1 MFCVRGVKPDTCV
14 LSEVFSCPPNRGKV
28 GNPQDEM
35 SEEQPESRAAR
46 YAYMRSDGTL
56 DIIAGS
62 LIAGLGG
69 YAYQFLAGRSLGT
82 EGFAAIGILLTA
94 HFLSFVIVLM
104 PIEQFVIRKLTLGA
118 RGWVVPGR
126 AVALALSA
134 AAAAGIVVAV
144 SGDDYFAAFSSRR
157 AFVLFV
163 LATVGVHFFFAVGRG
178 YLAGQRR
185 FRSYGHA
192 SAGASALRLA
202 VAVAVA
208 VVAPTVTG
216 FAWAHVLGP
225 LVIIVWRPW
234 RPSPREPRV
243 SDAAISESEE
253 KGLLAGLVLAAAA
266 SQALLL
272 AGPLVAS
279 RLGATSAQFSVVFAT
294 LLIARAPLT
303 LGYNLIARIL
313 PSFTE
318 MAVRGERRELRSWA
332 RGIAIASALLSVV
345 GAVVGALFGPI
356 LVSVAFGSGFAP
368 TAFVAAVSG
377 AGVVLA
383 SGGLFIGQIL
393 VAKGQSLRLGV
404 AWFIAVVGAV
414 AMIVLPFDDPVVHVV
429 VAFMVGEVV
438 ALAALVGAA
447 LMRDADETEISH
459 GYQVVKRS
467 IDIAGA
473 LVAIVLLLP
482 VMFVAALAVKRDSPG
497 PAFFRQ
503 RRVGRGGQLFWMVKL
518 RTMIFDQDEEVF
530 RHHLAELRK
539 ADADDSQYTIRI
551 DEDPRITNIGAK
563 LRKWSIDEVPNF
575 WNVLKGSMSLV
586 GPRPLVQE
594 EAEMIGLDHQRF
606 MVKPG
611 ITGLAQVHGRDSI
624 ALAERTE
631 WDERYVETR
640 STKLDLEILF
650 ATVGAVFTTPG
661 DQGAEE

>member
-1 MFCVRGVKPDTCV
+1 MKPDTCS
-14 LSEVFSCPPNRGKV
+14 LSEVFSDSPIRGIVEDPKDQS
-28 GNPQDEM
+28 NEDQ
-35 SEEQPESRAAR
+35 SEGRAAR

-56 DIIAGS
+56 DIVVGS
-62 LIAGLGG
+62 LAAGIGG

-94 HFLSFVIVLM
+94 HFLSFVVVLM
-104 PIEQFVIRKLTLGA
+104 PIEQFVIRRLTLGA
-118 RGWVVPGR
+118 RGWVVPAR
-126 AVALALSA
+126 AVALAVSA
-134 AAAAGIVVAV
+134 AAAAGLVVAV

-157 AFVLFV
+157 VFVLFV
-163 LATVGVHFFFAVGRG
+163 LATVTLHFFFAVGRG

-202 VAVAVA
+202 IAVSVAVL
-208 VVAPTVTG
+208 APTVTG

-225 LVIIVWRPW
+225 LVIIAWRPW
-234 RPSPREPRV
+234 KPSRSEPRV
-243 SDAAISESEE
+243 TGADIEGFED
-253 KGLLAGLVLAAAA
+253 KGLLSGLVLAAAA

-279 RLGATSAQFSVVFAT
+279 RLGATNAQFSVVFAT

-318 MAVRGERRELRSWA
+318 MAARGERRELRAWA
-332 RGIAIASALLSVV
+332 RGIAIASGLLSVV
-345 GAVVGALFGPI
+345 GALLGALLGPL
-356 LVSVAFGSGFAP
+356 LVGIAFGSGFAP
-368 TAFVAAVSG
+368 TAYVAAVAG
-377 AGVVLA
+377 AGVVMA
-383 SGGLFIGQIL
+383 AGGLFIGQIL

-404 AWFIAVVGAV
+404 AWLIAVVAAV
-414 AMIVLPFDDPVVHVV
+414 VMIVLPFDDPVVHVV
-429 VAFMVGEVV
+429 MAFMVGEIA
-438 ALAALVGAA
+438 ALGALVGAA
-447 LMRDADETEISH
+447 LMRDADESEISH

-467 IDIAGA
+467 LDIAGA
-473 LVAIVLLLP
+473 MVAIVLLFP

-503 RRVGRGGQLFWMVKL
+503 RRVGRGGELFWMVKL

-530 RHHLAELRK
+530 RNHLDELARSG
-539 ADADDSQYTIRI
+539 ADDSEYTIRI
-551 DEDPRITNIGAK
+551 DEDPRITNVGAK
-563 LRKWSIDEVPNF
+563 LRKWSIDELPNF

-594 EAEMIGLDHQRF
+594 EAELIGLDHRRF
-606 MVKPG
+606 QVKPG
-611 ITGLAQVHGRDSI
+611 VTGLAQVHGRDSI

-631 WDERYVETR
+631 WDVKYVETR
-640 STKLDLEILF
+640 STRLDLEVLF
-650 ATVGAVFTTPG
+650 ATLGAVFRTPG
-661 DQGAEE
+661 DQGLEE

>member
-1 MFCVRGVKPDTCV
+1 MED
-14 LSEVFSCPPNRGKV
+14 
-28 GNPQDEM
+28 PQDQVN
-35 SEEQPESRAAR
+35 EEQPEGRAAR

-56 DIIAGS
+56 DIVVGS

-82 EGFAAIGILLTA
+82 QGFAAIGILLTA

-104 PIEQFVIRKLTLGA
+104 PIEQFVIRRLTLGA
-118 RGWVVPGR
+118 RGWVVPLR
-126 AVALALSA
+126 AIALAVST

-144 SGDDYFAAFSSRR
+144 SGDDYFAAFSSRQV
-157 AFVLFV
+157 FVLFV
-163 LATVGVHFFFAVGRG
+163 LATVTVHFFFAVGRG
-178 YLAGQRR
+178 YLAGRRR
-185 FRSYGHA
+185 FRSYGYA
-192 SAGASALRLA
+192 SAGASILRLVIA
-202 VAVAVA
+202 VTIA
-208 VVAPTVTG
+208 VVAPSVTG

-225 LVIIVWRPW
+225 LVIIFWRPW
-234 RPSPREPRV
+234 KPSRHEPRV
-243 SDAAISESEE
+243 SDVVGGESEE

-279 RLGATSAQFSVVFAT
+279 RLGATNTQFSVVFAT

-318 MAVRGERRELRSWA
+318 MALRGERRELRSWA
-332 RGIAIASALLSVV
+332 RGIATASALL
-345 GAVVGALFGPI
+345 ALVGALFGALLGPV
-356 LVSVAFGSGFAP
+356 LVGVAFGSDFAP
-368 TAFVAAVSG
+368 TSSVAAISG

-383 SGGLFIGQIL
+383 AGGLFIGQIL

-404 AWFIAVVGAV
+404 AWPLALVGAGG
-414 AMIVLPFDDPVVHVV
+414 MIIVPLDDPVLQVV
-429 VAFMVGEVV
+429 VAFLVGEIV
-438 ALAALVGAA
+438 ALGALVGAA

-467 IDIAGA
+467 LDIAGA
-473 LVAIVLLLP
+473 MVAIVLLFP
-482 VMFVAALAVKRDSPG
+482 VMFVAALAVKLDSPG

-503 RRVGRGGQLFWMVKL
+503 RRVAKDGQLFWMVKL
-518 RTMIFDQDEEVF
+518 RTMIFDEDEAVF
-530 RHHLAELRK
+530 RHHLEELRRS
-539 ADADDSQYTIRI
+539 DADDSEYTIRI
-551 DEDPRITNIGAK
+551 DEDPRITGVGAK
-563 LRKWSIDEVPNF
+563 LRKWSIDELPNF

-594 EAEMIGLDHQRF
+594 EAELIGLDHPRF
-606 MVKPG
+606 LVKPG

-624 ALAERTE
+624 SLAERTE

-640 STKLDLEILF
+640 STKLDLGVLF